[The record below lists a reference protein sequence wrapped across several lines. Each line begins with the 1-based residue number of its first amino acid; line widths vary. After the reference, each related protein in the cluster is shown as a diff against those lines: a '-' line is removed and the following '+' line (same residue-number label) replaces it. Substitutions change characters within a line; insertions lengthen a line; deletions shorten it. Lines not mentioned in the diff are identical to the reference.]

1 MLSGSVDPDYWAKLV
16 DDQSEP
22 LYNRATQGASAPG
35 STFKMCTTMT
45 AMEEGIISQG
55 DTVVDEG
62 EFKKI
67 TPSPKCWIFTSGGGA
82 THGSINVMQ
91 ALAQSCNYFFYEM
104 GYRLGT
110 NSKGNY
116 DSALGLSKI
125 EKYAKVLGLDMKSG
139 VEITERDPHFSTES
153 AVHSAIGQ
161 GSNAYTPVQ
170 LARYVSTIANGGKI
184 TLLHC

>member
-1 MLSGSVDPDYWAKLV
+1 MLLYDQGVLKKDEATYSRLSTYDTYYTYTFIINQIQKLNITPAQLALDPCSGSVVITDPSTGKVRALVTYPSYDNNMLSGSVDPDYWAKLV

-82 THGSINVMQ
+82 GS
-91 ALAQSCNYFFYEM
+91 
-104 GYRLGT
+104 
-110 NSKGNY
+110 
-116 DSALGLSKI
+116 
-125 EKYAKVLGLDMKSG
+125 
-139 VEITERDPHFSTES
+139 
-153 AVHSAIGQ
+153 
-161 GSNAYTPVQ
+161 
-170 LARYVSTIANGGKI
+170 
-184 TLLHC
+184 